1 MVAKI
6 LIDPR
11 WKNAGGIGTFYE
23 EINKINR
30 YEEFPFKGNPAS
42 AFDTLNLSKELS
54 ALRNSVVFF
63 PGYIPPIASRVPY
76 IFTIHDLNHLD
87 REENSSVAKKVFYNT
102 VIKKGCNSS
111 AFIFTV
117 SDFSR
122 RRIIEWSGVNEKK
135 VINVGNGVSQSFT
148 PDGEFLDLDY
158 EYFLCVSNRK
168 ALKNEFGVIKSFSLA
183 NIDSRIKLVL
193 TGRPTD
199 ELETLINRLGI
210 QGRIIFTGFIDANE
224 LPKLYRSAKA
234 LIFPSFYEGFG
245 LPVIEAQASGIPV
258 ITSNNTS
265 LSEISGGA
273 SILVEPTEINEIV
286 DAIELVCGD
295 IEVVKQKIKL
305 GLENAKNYSWT
316 KTASIVEHYIKKLL

>member
-23 EINKINR
+23 EINKINK
-30 YEEFPFKGNPAS
+30 YEEFPLKGNPAS
-42 AFDTLNLSKELS
+42 PFDTLNLTKELS
-54 ALRNSVVFF
+54 KLSNSVVFF
-63 PGYIPPIASRVPY
+63 PGYIPPIATRVPY

-87 REENSSVAKKVFYNT
+87 REENSSVAKKIFYNT
-102 VIKKGCNSS
+102 IIKKGCKSS
-111 AFIFTV
+111 EFIFTV

-122 RRIIEWSGVNEKK
+122 NRIIEWSGVNEDK
-135 VINVGNGVSQSFT
+135 VINVGNGVSHVFT

-168 ALKNEFGVIKSFSLA
+168 THKNEFGVIKSFSLA
-183 NIDSRIKLVL
+183 NIDSRIKLVF
-193 TGRPTD
+193 TGKPTN
-199 ELETLINRLGI
+199 ELESLIDKLGI
-210 QGRIIFTGFIDANE
+210 KARVIFTGFIEASE

-286 DAIELVCGD
+286 RAIELVCD
-295 IEVVKQKIKL
+295 ENELVNKSVKL
-305 GLENAKNYSWT
+305 GLDNAKNYSWT
-316 KTASIVEHYIKKLL
+316 KTASIVEFYIKKLL